1 MDVLVLG
8 GTGLAGKLSARL
20 VEQQVDVVTSI
31 AGRTTAPSRLPGK
44 VRVGGFGGGGRAAHL
59 PAHRERRIG
68 G

>member
-20 VEQQVDVVTSI
+20 VEKQVDVVTSI

-44 VRVGGFGGGGRAAHL
+44 VRVGGFGGVDGLRTFLRTENVGS
-59 PAHRERRIG
+59 
-68 G
+68 